1 MNVAKIRKHL
11 TGGFRP
17 FVLRTSDGR
26 EFEVP
31 HPELIALGKYDV
43 AVVDRRGDINV
54 LDALYVVS
62 IKTPRLKNGAGRRG
76 SGGQRPKG

>member
-1 MNVAKIRKHL
+1 MNLDKIRKQM

-31 HPELIALGKYDV
+31 HPEFIALGRGDI
-43 AVVDRRGDINV
+43 AVVDKDGDINV
-54 LDALYVVS
+54 LDALHIVS
-62 IKTPRLKNGAGRRG
+62 LKSVRTTAA
-76 SGGQRPKG
+76 KG